1 MALPKGATFHS
12 PTTPDSE
19 ASSPTFNVPSM
30 PKRAQTCPK
39 SLEDVIAAGEKRMA
53 ALIGSLN
60 RGLSGIGP
68 ASPTSEETLR
78 LEEFPVPRVLLDAT
92 VSDLDCMD
100 VDPMSPNDPSQ
111 FNGRAGLRQ
120 RQPRQARKHHTSDSG
135 IGSSISDTIH
145 SKSNNGDCVN
155 SCKYS
160 KCPTP
165 TYYCSSPLAGTGLR
179 PHSRSGAG
187 ISATH
192 PSVRSGRTSSAI
204 TRSLSNL
211 AASEGGHGHVLSD
224 HANEQI
230 RKHIVVPILR
240 QAALKDF
247 HPLISDVPHRIDRRE
262 ITCLRDLE
270 KTLIFLAPVSK
281 TACYFPACRTHSV
294 RYLKDWSA
302 SKASYLNFCETSIQC
317 IHTTVDHLNERDQR
331 KPSDRP
337 YTNGYF
343 LDLVEQIRQYASMM
357 EASRRRAAAGE
368 EPGEM
373 DYSPLALYTPVNRI
387 LLIFCRDET
396 VSLQGGLSQTGRA
409 AQLVRVKNGK
419 TFPINSTNP
428 QDAESLVDEEMS
440 SSTAM
445 KRSLSEES
453 YEEDDVRRSM
463 ARRRKSAQGSAKD
476 VPQTCRECNKEFKR
490 PCDLTY
496 APPSTSM
503 RSLAKMCNSKHE
515 KTHSRPWKCTERTCK
530 YYDYGWPTEKE
541 CARHIN
547 DKHSDAPALY
557 ECQYHPCIYKSK
569 RESNCKQHM
578 EKAHGWTYVRSKNNG
593 RNPNKAP
600 AKQSPYS
607 PQVNT
612 PSYSVDAGTPMTRNT
627 SSTYEANDGAYS
639 VNGSISPSDGVAP
652 YPSNSLFDNSMNG
665 YGGQFGSSRANF
677 DFNDYQGTF
686 VSDDLNEYSPTSDFQ
701 PHSLDAPS
709 TDLTH
714 APVIPTSSENS
725 LTPEEPELTLDN
737 VDWSSMNH
745 EFPAYNA
752 QLFTPAHS
760 VDTRGF
766 GNYNRNPSMP
776 AEQPASNQIPSLSP
790 GAQGNVMLYTPHS
803 QNDLVADEG
812 FEDFISDS
820 GKPTGDFS
828 LFSGGESSVA
838 STANEGMFPE
848 IAPYGS
854 HVPQESWSLQASDF
868 LNQFGLG
875 DLQMDG

>member
-1 MALPKGATFHS
+1 MALRKGATFHS
-12 PTTPDSE
+12 PTTPDTE
-19 ASSPTFNVPSM
+19 ASSPTLTVPSM

-60 RGLSGIGP
+60 RSLSGIGP

-100 VDPMSPNDPSQ
+100 VDSMSPSNPSE

-120 RQPRQARKHHTSDSG
+120 RQPRQVRKHHTSDSG
-135 IGSSISDTIH
+135 IGSTVSGTIH
-145 SKSNNGDCVN
+145 SKSENGDCMNNTV
-155 SCKYS
+155 
-160 KCPTP
+160 
-165 TYYCSSPLAGTGLR
+165 TGLR

-192 PSVRSGRTSSAI
+192 PSVKSGRTSSAI

-211 AASEGGHGHVLSD
+211 AASEGGHEHILSD
-224 HANEQI
+224 HAKEQI
-230 RKHIVVPILR
+230 RKHIVAPILR

-247 HPLISDVPHRIDRRE
+247 HPLISDVPRRIGSRE

-270 KTLIFLAPVSK
+270 KTLIFLAP
-281 TACYFPACRTHSV
+281 
-294 RYLKDWSA
+294 DWSV

-317 IHTTVDHLNERDQR
+317 IHTTVDNLNERDQR

-357 EASRRRAAAGE
+357 EASKRRVAAGE
-368 EPGEM
+368 EAGDM
-373 DYSPLALYTPVNRI
+373 DYSP
-387 LLIFCRDET
+387 DET

-419 TFPINSTNP
+419 TFPINATNLS
-428 QDAESLVDEEMS
+428 DAESLVDEELS
-440 SSTAM
+440 SSHAM
-445 KRSLSEES
+445 KRSLSEDS
-453 YEEDDVRRSM
+453 YDEDGARRSM

-476 VPQTCRECNKEFKR
+476 IPQTCRECNKEFKR
-490 PCDLTY
+490 PCDLT
-496 APPSTSM
+496 
-503 RSLAKMCNSKHE
+503 KHE

-530 YYDYGWPTEKE
+530 YYEYGWPTEKE

-547 DKHSDAPALY
+547 DKHSDTPALY

-593 RNPNKAP
+593 RNPTKAP
-600 AKQSPYS
+600 SKQSPYS
-607 PQVNT
+607 PEVNT
-612 PSYSVDAGTPMTRNT
+612 PSYSLDAGTPMTRDA
-627 SSTYEANDGAYS
+627 SSTYGINDGAYS
-639 VNGSISPSDGVAP
+639 MNGSVSPSDAIAP
-652 YPSNSLFDNSMNG
+652 YPTNSLLNENSNG
-665 YGGQFGSSRANF
+665 YGGHFGTSRTHF
-677 DFNDYQGTF
+677 DFNDYNGTF
-686 VSDDLNEYSPTSDFQ
+686 GSDELTEYSPISDFQ
-701 PHSLDAPS
+701 RHSFDGNSNGLS
-709 TDLTH
+709 H
-714 APVIPTSSENS
+714 APAVPTFENS

-745 EFPAYNA
+745 DLPAYNA
-752 QLFTPAHS
+752 QLYTPAHS
-760 VDTRGF
+760 VDAGAF
-766 GNYNRNPSMP
+766 GTYSRNQSMQI
-776 AEQPASNQIPSLSP
+776 EQPASTQIPNLSP
-790 GAQGNVMLYTPHS
+790 GAQGNLMLYTPHS

-812 FEDFISDS
+812 FEDFIGDS
-820 GKPTGDFS
+820 GKPSGDFS
-828 LFSGGESSVA
+828 LFSGGESSMV
-838 STANEGMFPE
+838 STVNEGMFPD
-848 IAPYGS
+848 IAPYENHMPPEG
-854 HVPQESWSLQASDF
+854 WSQQGGDL
-868 LNQFGLG
+868 LTQFEFG
-875 DLQMDG
+875 DLQMDGYEH